1 MGRVFKAA
9 GYATAYIGKW
19 HLNGMNDHVTDS
31 VRRQGFDYFVQ
42 SMGHQPF
49 FQGYYVQDDKERT
62 YIKGWAP
69 TYETQL
75 GIEFIEK
82 QKTSEQPFCLVLSY
96 NPPHT
101 GGGPGF
107 EDRYQPGKYG
117 PDKN

>member
-49 FQGYYVQDDKERT
+49 
-62 YIKGWAP
+62 
-69 TYETQL
+69 L
-75 GIEFIEK
+75 SGIL
-82 QKTSEQPFCLVLSY
+82 CA
-96 NPPHT
+96 
-101 GGGPGF
+101 G
-107 EDRYQPGKYG
+107 
-117 PDKN
+117 